1 MAASEPSGPPAHP
14 KPSGSRRLQHRKGL
28 NIYSLSAGQEDKR
41 EKQQAKPEL
50 NWILFFILVCHEV
63 IEPMCL

>member
-28 NIYSLSAGQEDKR
+28 NIYSLSVCWSRGQEG
-41 EKQQAKPEL
+41 EAAGET
-50 NWILFFILVCHEV
+50 
-63 IEPMCL
+63 